1 MKDELIKLFESNN
14 GYLLAKQMVGT
25 SLRYH
30 LNKMIENGEVS
41 KIHHGLYVLNS
52 YPKYDEKEIVAS
64 LIPQGV
70 FCLFS
75 AWDYYELTTSIPYQY
90 HIALH
95 RNTKLNLPVY
105 PPIKLH
111 FLSERIFQ
119 LGISKVDINGKKLNY
134 YNLERSV
141 CDAVKFRNKVG
152 EEIMT
157 EVLKSYMKRT
167 DKNIDL
173 LMQYAKK
180 LRVEKI
186 ISPYL
191 KTML

>member
-1 MKDELIKLFESNN
+1 MKSELIELFKSNN
-14 GYLLAKQMVGT
+14 GYLFARQMSGT

-30 LNKMIENGEVS
+30 LIKMINNGEVS
-41 KIHHGLYVLNS
+41 KIHHGLYVLNDH
-52 YPKYDEKEIVAS
+52 PKYDEREIVSS
-64 LIPQGV
+64 LIPNGV

-75 AWDYYELTTSIPYQY
+75 AWSFYELTTTISFQY
-90 HIALH
+90 HIAIH
-95 RNTKLNLPVY
+95 RNTRLNLPDY
-105 PPIKLH
+105 PPVKLH
-111 FLSERIFQ
+111 FWSDEIYT
-119 LGISKVDINGKKLNY
+119 LGIVQVSVNGKKLNY

-157 EVLKSYMKRT
+157 EVLKTYVKRI

-173 LMQYAKK
+173 LMQYAKTM
-180 LRVEKI
+180 RVEKI

>member
-14 GYLLAKQMVGT
+14 GYLSAKQMGST

-30 LNKMIENGEVS
+30 LNSMLKNGEVS
-41 KIHHGLYVLNS
+41 KVHHGLYVLNNF
-52 YPKYDEKEIVAS
+52 PKYDEREIVES
-64 LIPQGV
+64 LVPQGV

-75 AWDYYELTTSIPYQY
+75 AWDYYELTTTIPYQY

-95 RNTKLNLPVY
+95 RNTKLNLPDY
-105 PPIKLH
+105 PPIKIH
-111 FLSERIFQ
+111 FWSEQIYQ
-119 LGISKVDINGKKLNY
+119 LGISKVDVNGKKLNY

-157 EVLKSYMKRT
+157 EVLKTYMKRT

-173 LMQYAKK
+173 LMQYAKIM
-180 LRVEKI
+180 RVAKI
-186 ISPYL
+186 ISPYI